1 MRESC
6 QILAEN
12 HPFLQHNEGESTVV
26 NYKKIIEILNDNMVL
41 ASGCTEPGAI
51 ALTAAAAAEQ
61 LGETVET
68 LQVIASGNIIKNA
81 YSAGI
86 PGTGLTG
93 IEYAAALGALVAQ
106 PEKQLEVI
114 VGITDEQLSIAKE
127 MVAAKKV
134 TLDLNKSP
142 EKLYIEVIAKSANHC
157 AKAIVAK
164 AHTNL
169 CYVEKDGEVVLDKR
183 GPAAEAGAKSYNV
196 QEELSVT
203 KIYEFATT
211 VDVEELKIIQ
221 QSVEVNSAIA
231 AEGMLNDYGLM
242 VGKSMEKE
250 IKSGIRAYDAIN
262 YSMMI
267 AAAAAD
273 ARMAGAPFSVVTNS
287 GSGNQGIASSVPS
300 IAIAEY
306 MGKNREEL
314 LRAVAISSLMAI
326 YIKTQ
331 FGKLSAFC
339 GATVA
344 AAGTAAAITYMMG
357 GGVKE
362 MEYSVF
368 NMIGNV
374 TGMCCDGAKPDCA
387 LKIATCVNAAWQAAL
402 LAMKGIRVQSNEG
415 IVDEDVDQTIR
426 NFCVLGNEG
435 SVELDRLM
443 LDIMLEKANRC

>member
-1 MRESC
+1 M
-6 QILAEN
+6 
-12 HPFLQHNEGESTVV
+12 V
-26 NYKKIIEILNDNMVL
+26 NYDKIIEILNANMVL
-41 ASGCTEPGAI
+41 ATGCTEPGAI
-51 ALTAAAAAEQ
+51 ALTAAAAAEK

-68 LQVIASGNIIKNA
+68 LDVIASGNIIKNA

-93 IEYAAALGALVAQ
+93 IEYAAAIGAIVAK

-114 VGITDEQLSIAKE
+114 NGITAEQLDTAKA

-134 TLDLNKSP
+134 SLDLSKDP
-142 EKLYIEVIAKSANHC
+142 EKLYIEVIAKGNGHMT
-157 AKAIVAK
+157 KAIVAK

-169 CYVEKDGEVVLDKR
+169 CYLEKDGEVLMDTR
-183 GPAAEAGAKSYNV
+183 SPSAEGGKAGIDVREY
-196 QEELSVT
+196 LSVA
-203 KIYEFATT
+203 KIHEFATT
-211 VDVEELKIIQ
+211 VDVEKLDIIK
-221 QSVEVNSAIA
+221 QSVEVNSIIA
-231 AEGMLNDYGLM
+231 GEGMKNDYGLM
-242 VGKSMEKE
+242 IGKSMEKE
-250 IKSGIRAYDAIN
+250 IKQGIRAYDCIN

-273 ARMAGAPFSVVTNS
+273 ARMAGADFSVVTNS
-287 GSGNQGIASSVPS
+287 GSGNQGISSSVPA

-314 LRAVAISSLMAI
+314 LRAVTISSLMAI
-326 YIKTQ
+326 YIKAQ

-344 AAGTAAAITYMMG
+344 ASGTAAAITYMLG

-362 MEYSVF
+362 MEYAVF

-415 IVDEDVDQTIR
+415 IVDEDVDKTIA
-426 NFCVLGNEG
+426 NFCLLGNEG

-443 LDIMLEKANRC
+443 LNIMLEKAAK

>member
-1 MRESC
+1 M
-6 QILAEN
+6 
-12 HPFLQHNEGESTVV
+12 V
-26 NYKKIIEILNDNMVL
+26 NYEKIIEILNANMVL
-41 ASGCTEPGAI
+41 ATGCTEPGAI
-51 ALTAAAAAEQ
+51 ALTAAAAAEK

-68 LQVIASGNIIKNA
+68 LDVIASGNIIKNA

-93 IEYAAALGALVAQ
+93 IEYAAAIGAIVAK

-114 VGITDEQLSIAKE
+114 NGITAEQLDTAKA

-134 TLDLNKSP
+134 SLDLSKDP
-142 EKLYIEVIAKSANHC
+142 EKLYIEVIAKGNGHMT
-157 AKAIVAK
+157 KAIVAK

-169 CYVEKDGEVVLDKR
+169 CYLEKDGEVLMDTR
-183 GPAAEAGAKSYNV
+183 SPSAEGGKAGIDVREY
-196 QEELSVT
+196 LSVA
-203 KIYEFATT
+203 KIHEFATT
-211 VDVEELKIIQ
+211 VDVEKLDIIK
-221 QSVEVNSAIA
+221 QSVEVNSIIA
-231 AEGMLNDYGLM
+231 GEGMKNDYGLM
-242 VGKSMEKE
+242 IGKSMEKE
-250 IKSGIRAYDAIN
+250 IKQGIRAYDCIN

-273 ARMAGAPFSVVTNS
+273 ARMAGADFSVVTNS
-287 GSGNQGIASSVPS
+287 GSGNQGISSSVPA

-314 LRAVAISSLMAI
+314 LRAVTISSLMAI
-326 YIKTQ
+326 YIKAQ

-344 AAGTAAAITYMMG
+344 ASGTAAAITYMLG

-362 MEYSVF
+362 MEYAVF
-368 NMIGNV
+368 NMVGNV

-415 IVDEDVDQTIR
+415 IVDEDVDKTIA
-426 NFCVLGNEG
+426 NFCLLGNEG

-443 LDIMLEKANRC
+443 LNIMLEKAAK

>member
-1 MRESC
+1 M
-6 QILAEN
+6 
-12 HPFLQHNEGESTVV
+12 V
-26 NYKKIIEILNDNMVL
+26 NYDKIIEILNANMVL
-41 ASGCTEPGAI
+41 ATGCTEPGAI
-51 ALTAAAAAEQ
+51 ALTAAAAAEK

-68 LQVIASGNIIKNA
+68 LDVIASGNIIKNA

-93 IEYAAALGALVAQ
+93 IEYAAAIGAIVAK

-114 VGITDEQLSIAKE
+114 NGITAEQLDTAKA

-134 TLDLNKSP
+134 SLDLSKDP
-142 EKLYIEVIAKSANHC
+142 EKLYIEVIAKGNGHMT
-157 AKAIVAK
+157 KAIIAK

-169 CYVEKDGEVVLDKR
+169 CYLEKDGEVLMDTR
-183 GPAAEAGAKSYNV
+183 SPSAEGGKAGIDVREY
-196 QEELSVT
+196 LSVA
-203 KIYEFATT
+203 KIHEFATT
-211 VDVEELKIIQ
+211 VDVEKLDIIK
-221 QSVEVNSAIA
+221 QSVEVNSIIA
-231 AEGMLNDYGLM
+231 GEGMKNDYGLM
-242 VGKSMEKE
+242 IGKSMEKE
-250 IKSGIRAYDAIN
+250 IKQGIRAYDCIN

-273 ARMAGAPFSVVTNS
+273 ARMAGADFSVVTNS
-287 GSGNQGIASSVPS
+287 GSGNQGISSSVPA

-314 LRAVAISSLMAI
+314 LRAVTISSLMAI
-326 YIKTQ
+326 YIKAQ

-344 AAGTAAAITYMMG
+344 ASGTAAAITYMLG

-362 MEYSVF
+362 MEYAVF

-415 IVDEDVDQTIR
+415 IVDEDVDKTIA
-426 NFCVLGNEG
+426 NFCLLGNEG

-443 LDIMLEKANRC
+443 LNIMLEKAAK

>member
-1 MRESC
+1 
-6 QILAEN
+6 
-12 HPFLQHNEGESTVV
+12 
-26 NYKKIIEILNDNMVL
+26 MVL
-41 ASGCTEPGAI
+41 ATGCTEPGAI
-51 ALTAAAAAEQ
+51 ALTAAAAAEK

-68 LQVIASGNIIKNA
+68 LDVIASGNIIKNA

-93 IEYAAALGALVAQ
+93 IEYAAAIGAIVAK

-114 VGITDEQLSIAKE
+114 NGITAEQLDTAKA

-134 TLDLNKSP
+134 SLDLSKDP
-142 EKLYIEVIAKSANHC
+142 EKLYIEVIAKGNGHMT
-157 AKAIVAK
+157 KAIVAK

-169 CYVEKDGEVVLDKR
+169 CYLEKDGEVLMDTR
-183 GPAAEAGAKSYNV
+183 SPSAEGGKAGIDVREY
-196 QEELSVT
+196 LSVA
-203 KIYEFATT
+203 KIHEFATT
-211 VDVEELKIIQ
+211 VDVEKLDIIK
-221 QSVEVNSAIA
+221 QSVEVNSIIA
-231 AEGMLNDYGLM
+231 GEGMKNDYGLM
-242 VGKSMEKE
+242 IGKSMEKE
-250 IKSGIRAYDAIN
+250 IKQGIRAYDCIN

-273 ARMAGAPFSVVTNS
+273 ARMAGADFSVVTNS
-287 GSGNQGIASSVPS
+287 GSGNQGISSSVPA

-314 LRAVAISSLMAI
+314 LRAVTISSLMAI
-326 YIKTQ
+326 YIKAQ

-344 AAGTAAAITYMMG
+344 ASGTAAAITYMLG

-362 MEYSVF
+362 MEYAVF

-415 IVDEDVDQTIR
+415 IVDEDVDKTIA
-426 NFCVLGNEG
+426 NFCLLGNEG

-443 LDIMLEKANRC
+443 LNIMLEKAAK